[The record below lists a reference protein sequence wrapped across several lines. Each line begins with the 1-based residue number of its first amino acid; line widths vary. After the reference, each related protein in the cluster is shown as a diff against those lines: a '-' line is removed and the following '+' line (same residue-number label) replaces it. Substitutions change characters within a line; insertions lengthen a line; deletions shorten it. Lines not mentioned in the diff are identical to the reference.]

1 MATEC
6 VGTAAVPGKDAA
18 TPPSLHLAFDGQR
31 ANHSAR
37 VEQAASFA
45 GENRDGNSHAD
56 VRFGLSIHCL
66 RNSQCILKIN
76 LRDLRYYIYPLSL
89 SNWCYSSVCSES
101 ICFILW

>member
-6 VGTAAVPGKDAA
+6 VATAAVLGKDASPR
-18 TPPSLHLAFDGQR
+18 PPAPSIWLLMASVL
-31 ANHSAR
+31 NHSTR
-37 VEQAASFA
+37 VEQAPSFA

-89 SNWCYSSVCSES
+89 SN
-101 ICFILW
+101 